1 MIQLT
6 YISTGRDMD
15 DAGLQSILD
24 ASRRNNRRDEI
35 TGLLLFNG
43 KRFLQALEGPQPL
56 VEKAY
61 ERIQADRRHRAP
73 VILAT
78 NHVDCRQFGSWDM
91 AFEHVRAFER
101 SQGLIDKVD
110 ALVARV
116 SDLNIR
122 AQFSSY
128 VRLSTAA

>member
-6 YISTGRDMD
+6 YISTGRDVN
-15 DAGLQSILD
+15 DAELQSILD

-56 VEKAY
+56 VEAAY
-61 ERIQADRRHRAP
+61 KRIQADPRHRAP

-78 NHVDCRQFGSWDM
+78 NHVDSRQFGSWDM
-91 AFEHVRAFER
+91 AFEQVRAFER

-110 ALVARV
+110 ALVAGV
-116 SDLNIR
+116 SDPNIR